1 MSLILHYFKIA
12 VRNLMKYKIQTVISI
27 LSIAIGIVT
36 LSLAHSLTNQYR
48 LPSIFHQ
55 PYYDRVYKVY
65 IDGHIH
71 QNQDWGREIIRAVK
85 SSGNLQG
92 VERLTVSLWN
102 SMGIPG
108 EFLFPDSTVKKGQIS
123 VNLIEPDYANFIG
136 LKSAITGKRIRKLK
150 DGEAIVS
157 EDFVREKFNGKNPIG
172 AIQTFTLSREVPPSV
187 TIVDVYEPVALSD
200 WPMGN
205 EGLNFCCGN
214 GFEDYDRGN
223 TFMFSNFDIIL
234 KEGYSQEKVL
244 DEFNDILKPYDM
256 TAKIVKVSENSDI
269 KKIISIRVL
278 TYIIGSL
285 ILLAA
290 LIGFLRI
297 QTQLFWLRRR
307 ELALRVV
314 NGASRMK
321 LFSLLFTEVAITICC
336 ALVLA
341 LVLGTFLQDFLD
353 KNLSYFMDSSEW
365 KIKDLWQTSIVIGL
379 AMIAICCLIAWLT
392 LQRVCRANEGITT
405 DLQRGRHLFPKIML
419 GVQTVIIMIIVSSTF
434 ILIIAG
440 DKILKACNVPENDSQ
455 YKEYLYWEST
465 SFNLNEFY
473 DEVAQLPELEKI
485 LRWGEEFI
493 RVHEV
498 TENPEAYGR
507 YNNRD
512 YFKIKITEDTTTLSS
527 LGIKVEWLNKD
538 IDHSKCMLIPDKLY
552 SEFKEMGLLDHG
564 TLTMGESYNGFTLPV
579 GGIIKSVPYDMQ
591 GGNIIAISPEWGVFH
606 SKEQILIP
614 KAGRGKSLVRSLDE
628 LKERLDPE
636 NFNKIFFNYREKL
649 NVMPDVV
656 EAARIG
662 GWILCTVSLIICAMS
677 IFSSIALDTRGRR
690 KEVAIRKVNG
700 AKSRDIYKL
709 FGKMYV
715 LLISVSLLIAI
726 PFTVL
731 FNREIRNYVA
741 EIVPGST
748 LSPVLPII
756 LGIGIVTLLVFLIVW
771 WQINRMMKVD
781 PSKIIAKE

>member
-1 MSLILHYFKIA
+1 MIIHYLKIA
-12 VRNLMKYKIQTVISI
+12 VRNLLKYKIQTAISI

-36 LSLAHSLTNQYR
+36 LSLAHTLTNQYR

-55 PYYDRVYKVY
+55 SYYDRVYKVY

-71 QNQDWGREIIRAVK
+71 QNQNWGREIIRAVK
-85 SSGNLQG
+85 SSGNLKG
-92 VERLTVSLWN
+92 VERLTLSIWN
-102 SMGIPG
+102 TMGIPG
-108 EFLFPDSTVKKGQIS
+108 EFLFPDSTVKKGQITI
-123 VNLIEPDYANFIG
+123 NLIEPDYANFIG

-157 EDFVREKFNGKNPIG
+157 KDFVREKFNGKNPIG
-172 AIQTFTLSREVPPSV
+172 AIQTFTLAREVPPSV

-205 EGLNFCCGN
+205 EGLYFCYGN
-214 GFEDYDRGN
+214 GFEDYDRG
-223 TFMFSNFDIIL
+223 TTYMFSNFDIIL
-234 KEGYSQEKVL
+234 KEGYSKEKVL
-244 DEFNDILKPYDM
+244 GEFNEILKPYDM
-256 TAKIVKVSENSDI
+256 TAKIVKVSENTDI

-307 ELALRVV
+307 EWALRVV
-314 NGASRMK
+314 NGATRIK
-321 LFSLLFTEVAITICC
+321 LFGLIFTEVAITICS
-336 ALVLA
+336 AVVLA
-341 LVLGTFLQDFLD
+341 LVLGTLLQDFLD
-353 KNLSYFMDSSEW
+353 KNLSYFMNSSVW
-365 KIKDLWQTSIVIGL
+365 KVKDLWQTSIVIGL
-379 AMIAICCLIAWLT
+379 ILIVICSLIAWIT
-392 LQRVCRANEGITT
+392 LQRVNKANERLIT
-405 DLQRGRHLFPKIML
+405 DLQRRRSLFPKIML
-419 GVQTVIIMIIVSSTF
+419 GVQTVIVMVIVSSTF
-434 ILIIAG
+434 ILLIAEN
-440 DKILKACNVPENDSQ
+440 KILKACNVPENDSQ

-485 LRWGEEFI
+485 LRWGDEFI

-498 TENPEAYGR
+498 TDNPEAYGK
-507 YNNRD
+507 YDNRD
-512 YFKIKITEDTTTLSS
+512 YFRVKITEDTTTLSS

-538 IDHSKCMLIPDKLY
+538 ADHSKCILIPEKLY

-606 SKEQILIP
+606 GKDQILIP
-614 KAGRGKSLVRSLDE
+614 KAGRGKSLVRSLNE

-656 EAARIG
+656 EAARVG
-662 GWILCTVSLIICAMS
+662 GWILCSVSLIICAMS

-700 AKSRDIYKL
+700 AKSKDVYKL
-709 FGKMYV
+709 FGKIYV
-715 LLISVSLLIAI
+715 LIISASLIIAVPI
-726 PFTVL
+726 CVL
-731 FNREIRNYVA
+731 FNRVIANYVV

-756 LGIGIVTLLVFLIVW
+756 LGIGIVSLLVFLIVW